1 MAAAHDTQTSCFIR
15 NESRERGR
23 GWWCEL
29 LSLTPLLLGDKQL
42 EKSNSLGLQRL
53 LSFENCIVCKSL
65 PHDDLAVRK
74 TCSIFHMG
82 GGEWPAEY
90 FWPLLSFARGFE
102 FHGQCGSLIL
112 GSSAVWGSVKAFVSS
127 LI

>member
-1 MAAAHDTQTSCFIR
+1 MAAAHDTQTSCFIGA
-15 NESRERGR
+15 SRERGR
-23 GWWCEL
+23 WWCEL

-42 EKSNSLGLQRL
+42 EKVTALDSRDS

-82 GGEWPAEY
+82 A
-90 FWPLLSFARGFE
+90 
-102 FHGQCGSLIL
+102 GSGLQIFL
-112 GSSAVWGSVKAFVSS
+112 ASLELCKGSSFTGNVA
-127 LI
+127 L